1 MTQQD
6 PNQPQI
12 QIGLRDQGS
21 ILHQLYDLA
30 ITTTRS
36 HEELER
42 TWEALAHEEEI
53 AIAHE
58 TKKTTINS

>member
-1 MTQQD
+1 MTLPE

-12 QIGLRDQGS
+12 QVGLRDQRS
-21 ILHQLYDLA
+21 ILHQLYDLT

-42 TWEALAHEEEI
+42 TWEALAQEEEI
-53 AIAHE
+53 TIALRQRRQ
-58 TKKTTINS
+58 